1 MAGAASQDDR
11 ALQVLTALGEA
22 AAAVAEK
29 TRDAERLK
37 YDFVSIASHELR
49 TPISV
54 VHGIAAT
61 LHARVDQLED
71 DQVHALLGQLV
82 VQTDRLRELADQ
94 LLDLSRIESDAP
106 AARPEPFD
114 PRQRLQELVPRVARE
129 RTPDADRW
137 AGARP
142 A

>member
-1 MAGAASQDDR
+1 MAGAASQDER

-22 AAAVAEK
+22 AAAGAEK

-54 VHGIAAT
+54 AHGIAAT
-61 LHARVDQLED
+61 LHPRGDQLEQE
-71 DQVHALLGQLV
+71 QVHAVLGQLFA
-82 VQTDRLRELADQ
+82 QTDRLRELADQ

-114 PRQRLQELVPRVARE
+114 PPE
-129 RTPDADRW
+129 RPP
-137 AGARP
+137 GAR
-142 A
+142 AG